1 MRLMYLQV
9 KWEDGLFKDTEI
21 SFDSE
26 WAFKI
31 GRENIHC
38 RRDNELSVPQNFYA
52 LDSWSPVEM
61 VNVVVGK
68 NGCGKT
74 TLAVILKEIFSGEK
88 TDFSYVLVCKG
99 QHMFFHDNVTQV
111 QVDSEQGTR
120 DQNGNEFRNEAWL
133 VYSFDKRDGLSCK
146 YARIEAGDEYVSKL
160 KNLDYIHVPIH
171 EYVDLVYCSPHFT
184 TENPFRGTHGRMINL
199 SPTGLFVE
207 NPLSNYN
214 RIQLVSGVDSDV
226 ALGTY
231 AYDER
236 RRIIEF
242 AAAFYGLDRERRKD
256 VPFPMPIFVS
266 LESDFDSI
274 NRLRGYFHDKSAH
287 FKSER
292 RLFQSGESDKA
303 YDELERM
310 CDRIRSIIDYAASNY
325 LVVTII
331 VGYVAAY
338 CADCNLLGSYH
349 EGRFASEYGAGLVD
363 VCGENF
369 KELLRETE
377 KKQDGVVL
385 EYFCRSL
392 VALKRKLNTTK
403 HSDAVYGGRERNA
416 LRFFLRLR
424 KLIKR
429 CPPKYLGIDRRLVV
443 EIADDVSF
451 NMFREVVRWHRH
463 AMVFS
468 TFIKID
474 FAPKLSSGEVS
485 YLTLYGRLASHFIYG
500 NSIAASDRPNKDAV
514 VFIDEAETTLHPLWQ
529 KNLLWNVLWFFE
541 NFSKRFKI
549 HLILASHS
557 PMLISDV
564 PIAHCIMLERW
575 GAGRDARTVCA
586 DLKTKKSS
594 LGLTSTFA
602 ANIFDLYRSSF
613 FMDDGLVGKF
623 AQEKLD
629 KIMAKARRIIS
640 GATTEVMTPEDWRT
654 LELVGDPVA
663 KRYFTSIKKL
673 VGMVQE

>member
-1 MRLMYLQV
+1 MYLQV
-9 KWEDGLFKDTEI
+9 KWEDSLFKDTEI
-21 SFDSE
+21 SFDAE
-26 WAFKI
+26 WTFRV
-31 GRENIHC
+31 GRDRIKCC
-38 RRDNELSVPQNFYA
+38 RNKELSVPPNFYTIG
-52 LDSWSPVEM
+52 SSSPVDL
-61 VNVVVGK
+61 VNIVVGK

-74 TLAVILKEIFSGEK
+74 TLAVVLKEIFSGTE

-99 QHMFFHDNVTQV
+99 RHLFLQNDVTNAVIETDNGIR
-111 QVDSEQGTR
+111 SEKANDTK
-120 DQNGNEFRNEAWL
+120 NEVLL
-133 VYSFDKRDGLSCK
+133 VYSYNKDEGNNCK
-146 YARIEAGDEYVSKL
+146 YAKIETRDEYVSQL
-160 KNLDYIHVPIH
+160 KDLNYFLLPIQ
-171 EYVDLVYCSPHFT
+171 EFADLVYYSPHFT
-184 TENPFRGTHGRMINL
+184 TENPFRGSSGRMINL
-199 SPTGLFVE
+199 STTGLFVE

-214 RIQLVSGVDSDV
+214 RIHLASGYTLDVSMG
-226 ALGTY
+226 AF

-242 AAAFYGLDRERRKD
+242 AAAFYKLDKEHRKD
-256 VPFPMPIFVS
+256 VPFPMPILAS
-266 LESDFDSI
+266 LDADDDSI
-274 NRLRGYFHDKSAH
+274 TRLRGYFCDKDAH
-287 FKSER
+287 FKSEK
-292 RLFQSGESDKA
+292 RLFQTGELDKS

-310 CDRIRSIIDYAASNY
+310 CGRIRLIINCAASSY

-369 KELLRETE
+369 MELLREAE
-377 KKQDGVVL
+377 KKQDVVVL

-500 NSIAASDRPNKDAV
+500 NSIAASDRPKKDAV

-629 KIMAKARRIIS
+629 KIMAKVKRIIIAS
-640 GATTEVMTPEDWRT
+640 SATEAMTPEDCRI
-654 LELVGDPVA
+654 LELVGDPIA
-663 KRYFTSIKKL
+663 KRYFTSVKKL
-673 VGMVQE
+673 VSTVKE